1 MSAKEII
8 IVNLSTFGYGTGS
21 LHRVN
26 SKNRYELLKHA
37 LDCGITHFDTAPYY
51 GYGVCERALANFSN
65 EDISITT
72 KFGIEVTGGNDQ
84 SFFEM
89 LSRKTIG
96 KVFHR
101 FNVIKYDYSVENAN
115 KSLEASLR
123 RLNRENIDFFMIHEP
138 QVHLIERDELLRWME
153 DKVIEGKISSFGV
166 AGDKTKINE
175 SIDQL
180 EGLVGNIQTNTALD
194 NLGIRE
200 KFNYYFRYHWIR
212 NHSNKN
218 ITEKIKQMHHEH
230 SFKRNCYLFSSL
242 KKSTINK
249 YRK

>member
-1 MSAKEII
+1 M
-8 IVNLSTFGYGTGS
+8 
-21 LHRVN
+21 
-26 SKNRYELLKHA
+26 
-37 LDCGITHFDTAPYY
+37 DCGITHFDTAPYY

-153 DKVIEGKISSFGV
+153 DKVI
-166 AGDKTKINE
+166 
-175 SIDQL
+175 
-180 EGLVGNIQTNTALD
+180 
-194 NLGIRE
+194 
-200 KFNYYFRYHWIR
+200 
-212 NHSNKN
+212 
-218 ITEKIKQMHHEH
+218 
-230 SFKRNCYLFSSL
+230 
-242 KKSTINK
+242 
-249 YRK
+249 